1 MTMGNTISFYRKQK
15 NMTQEAL
22 AQQLGVTNQAVSKW
36 ESDQCCPDLF
46 LLPRLADLFE
56 ISMDELFGRPP
67 KAQQEV
73 VRTVV
78 GRLPWNDDD
87 TVRAVLF
94 VGQTLVGCEKM
105 GQPSDP
111 LPMSKEITFVYEGEA
126 LNVESAFSVQCG
138 DVEGDV
144 QAGGSVNCRDVEGD
158 IRAGGSI
165 TCGAIEGDAS
175 AGGGLSCAGS
185 IDGDVEAGGSVSCA
199 DVGGDVHGGG
209 TVTCGDVSG
218 DVKTGNS
225 ITCGSIDGDASA
237 GSNLTC
243 KGDIGGNAV
252 SITNLECGDI
262 GGDVKAGGSVTCG
275 NIEGDVSAQKVILN
289 K

>member
-1 MTMGNTISFYRKQK
+1 MTMGNTISYYRKRM
-15 NMTQEAL
+15 NLTQEAL
-22 AQQLGVTNQAVSKW
+22 AQRLNVTNQAVSKW
-36 ESDQCCPDLF
+36 ESDQCCPDLS
-46 LLPRLADLFE
+46 LLPQLADLFG
-56 ISMDELFGRPP
+56 ISIDQLFGRTP
-67 KAQQEV
+67 KAPERPEEV
-73 VRTVV
+73 IRTVV

-111 LPMSKEITFVYEGEA
+111 LPMCKEIMFVYEGEA
-126 LNVESAFSVQCG
+126 LNVESSFSVQCG

-165 TCGAIEGDAS
+165 TCGEIGGDAS
-175 AGGGLSCAGS
+175 AGGGLTCTGS

-199 DVGGDVHGGG
+199 DIQGDVRGGGTIDCGDINGDVSAGSSLTCNGGISGDAVASTYIQCGDVGGDVQ
-209 TVTCGDVSG
+209 
-218 DVKTGNS
+218 
-225 ITCGSIDGDASA
+225 
-237 GSNLTC
+237 
-243 KGDIGGNAV
+243 
-252 SITNLECGDI
+252 
-262 GGDVKAGGSVTCG
+262 AGGSVTCG
-275 NIEGDVSAQKVILN
+275 SIDGEVNAMKIIIN